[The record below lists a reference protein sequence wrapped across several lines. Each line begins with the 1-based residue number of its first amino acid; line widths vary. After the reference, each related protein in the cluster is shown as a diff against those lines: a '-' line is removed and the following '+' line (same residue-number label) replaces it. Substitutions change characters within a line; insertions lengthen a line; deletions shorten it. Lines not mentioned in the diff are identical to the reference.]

1 MLATIDDSPSLLKIL
16 TSLADSLLATWEAKR
31 VYSQFAADG
40 ASQLDGYLILRQRAA
55 NILARSQT
63 VTTNSVPNLISSAWA
78 LVMVAAAILVCL
90 LDQEF

>member
-1 MLATIDDSPSLLKIL
+1 
-16 TSLADSLLATWEAKR
+16 
-31 VYSQFAADG
+31 
-40 ASQLDGYLILRQRAA
+40 LRQRAA